1 MVFWQA
7 KDARVPAKQTQ
18 NATSFDRAT
27 AKPDAKKRQPSAF
40 RQKTIQHGVTCKC
53 PTIKFFDFWSK
64 DVYIVPDLCIETCNK
79 SVLSGKNVRRHVLS
93 SYEILVHDSY
103 T

>member
-7 KDARVPAKQTQ
+7 KDACVPSKHTQ
-18 NATSFDRAT
+18 IAATFDRAT
-27 AKPDAKKRQPSAF
+27 AKADAKKSQPSAF
-40 RQKTIQHGVTCKC
+40 CQKTIQHGVTCKC